1 MPIDF
6 YSNGGYCELHAFVV
20 GRQTAKLRTRRDLL
34 HRVDS
39 AASDEHFA
47 ANSSDYEE
55 NLNRTVTNYT
65 RATLPGVRLL
75 STTFRQSLYR
85 IVLSRTHRS
94 FIE

>member
-20 GRQTAKLRTRRDLL
+20 GRQTAKL